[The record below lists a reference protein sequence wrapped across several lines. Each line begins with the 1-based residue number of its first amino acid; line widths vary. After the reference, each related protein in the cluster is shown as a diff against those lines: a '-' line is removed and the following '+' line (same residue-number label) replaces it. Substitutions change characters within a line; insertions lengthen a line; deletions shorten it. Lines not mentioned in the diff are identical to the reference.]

1 MTQHET
7 ITPMMNCPPR
17 HNAAQRSRSYPSSA
31 ASRGVTVLEV
41 LISIGVAAV
50 GLLGVILLIPLADHQ
65 MNRGFVLERANQVGA
80 NAFREFEVRGMHNP
94 NNWKLYRP
102 ATGNYTS
109 LPQQIPPP
117 TVPQPP
123 DGPVDFTRWEIVPGS
138 PPTSVAYRRAFAIDP
153 RMVANY
159 FGLTAAEQTA
169 VRRFPYNNSNTIRW
183 MPRLTL
189 NSPATLALN
198 PPGNGSMTLTHADA
212 VFIADDDL
220 VFQRSNDDR
229 TLPPLQLDNEGASWQ
244 FSAAAAGGPAPTQL
258 TRQAQER
265 MSWMATLVPQEP
277 SGVVSRRS
285 DLYVLSIVVYHQ
297 RDGALLIDEENERTL
312 RIPHNP
318 PTYSGFKAGGV
329 GGGEVALLAD
339 NIAYPTFQ
347 DAEVALNVRAG
358 DWVLLT
364 PSLPFTT
371 APLVGDQWR
380 WYRVLNAD
388 TEPPLPAAN
397 ETTAYNGYFR
407 YVTLDGLDWIPR
419 ETQVVVVKNVVAVF
433 EKTIRLETSSLWVH

>member
-1 MTQHET
+1 MTNGPQ
-7 ITPMMNCPPR
+7 TPGFAYR
-17 HNAAQRSRSYPSSA
+17 LRLLHNVV

-94 NNWKLYRP
+94 HNWKLYFP

-109 LPQQIPPP
+109 LPQP
-117 TVPQPP
+117 TYTNVQQPP
-123 DGPVDFTRWEIVPGS
+123 DGPVSFTRIEMVGS
-138 PPTSVAYRRAFAIDP
+138 PAAPVAYRRAFAIDP

-277 SGVVSRRS
+277 SGVVSRLS

-312 RIPHNP
+312 RIPLTGSYN
-318 PTYSGFKAGGV
+318 GFKAGGV
-329 GGGEVALLAD
+329 GGGEVALFVD
-339 NIAYPTFQ
+339 DTTYPGLSR
-347 DAEVALNVRAG
+347 EEALSVRAG

-364 PSLPFTT
+364 PSLPFTV

-380 WYRVLNAD
+380 WYRVLAADSEVIDSDSGMDPNA
-388 TEPPLPAAN
+388 PPDHWI
-397 ETTAYNGYFR
+397 R
-407 YVTLDGLDWIPR
+407 YVTLDGLDWTPR
-419 ETQVVVVKNVVAVF
+419 ETQVIAVKNVVAVF
-433 EKTIRLETSSLWVH
+433 EKTIRLETSSLWIH